1 MDYVLYL
8 NDMYSFN
15 SASLKLEEKIKVLME
30 DELLLKITFA
40 EIFEHVSLGGRNV
53 FYRKTLFYFIHNI
66 VLFLLKNKK
75 TDERLHE
82 ETKTLIKNQLTD
94 IIRILGVDI
103 LKGFSAKNYNHV
115 HKIGYLKLIGV
126 KADKDLCYIEDINS
140 ENKVVKVKIASQTD
154 AYPQILLNKEY
165 LIPFTAKVKDLT
177 IFDVNFSHE
186 IYFWFSYDAISQ
198 ELVIK
203 K

>member
-1 MDYVLYL
+1 M
-8 NDMYSFN
+8 
-15 SASLKLEEKIKVLME
+15 
-30 DELLLKITFA
+30 
-40 EIFEHVSLGGRNV
+40 
-53 FYRKTLFYFIHNI
+53 
-66 VLFLLKNKK
+66 
-75 TDERLHE
+75 
-82 ETKTLIKNQLTD
+82 
-94 IIRILGVDI
+94 
-103 LKGFSAKNYNHV
+103 
-115 HKIGYLKLIGV
+115 

-203 K
+203 KKIILKSSLVENIIKNKNRKHNKKF